1 QRKGSLPLSD
11 RATTRVSRLCGVP
24 RHDCTV
30 SPARF
35 TLPMARSRFQMTI
48 GHARASCGV
57 GVHARPSA
65 TTRHLAR

>member
-1 QRKGSLPLSD
+1 M
-11 RATTRVSRLCGVP
+11 
-24 RHDCTV
+24 